1 MEASAQREGAE
12 RKMTVDVEQIME
24 YACDELCKWPSEYKD
39 SDDLWSERCD
49 RCKLRELLEED

>member
-1 MEASAQREGAE
+1 
-12 RKMTVDVEQIME
+12 MTVDVEQIME